1 MEVLNKKELKN
12 IVRSVDG
19 YNDYDLDTFSENL
32 TDYCDEVTYNAMD
45 QIIAFVEDDLD
56 ISTDAEIKFIPD
68 EVIDDLCEHIN
79 SLF

>member
-32 TDYCDEVTYNAMD
+32 IDYCDEVTYRAMD
-45 QIIAFVEDDLD
+45 EIIAFVEDDLD

-68 EVIDDLCEHIN
+68 KVIDD
-79 SLF
+79 